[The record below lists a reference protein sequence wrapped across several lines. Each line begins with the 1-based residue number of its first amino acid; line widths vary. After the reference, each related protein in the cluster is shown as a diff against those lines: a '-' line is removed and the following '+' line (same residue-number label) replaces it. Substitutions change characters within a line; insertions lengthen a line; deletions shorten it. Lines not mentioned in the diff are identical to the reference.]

1 MPEQSLPASAYAA
14 LEGLKE
20 QADAAMQMLPGQDK
34 AAGKAALEAAQEKMA
49 RNEPWT
55 RKIVRAILAGDGET
69 TIVTADIAWL
79 ERTFSGSEELDR

>member
-55 RKIVRAILAGDGET
+55 RKIVRAILAGGGEP
-69 TIVTADIAWL
+69 TILTADIEWL
-79 ERTFSGSEELDR
+79 ERTFSVSSEHGR